1 MSASQE
7 HPPVRTLIS
16 PSRYAQGPGAIE
28 RLGELVAPI
37 GRTPLVVADDTV
49 WSFVGDAVTRS
60 FEAAGLPLTRDGF
73 GVYATA
79 AAVDSIAARVTE
91 LGADVVVGVGGG
103 SVIDAVKAAGHLA
116 GARWVSVPTVAS
128 TDAPCSALSVIYDDE
143 GGFEEYRFF
152 PHNPDLVLVDTR
164 LVANAPVKF
173 LVAGV
178 GDALATWIEARAV
191 ARGDG
196 TTMAGGLPTATGTA
210 LARLSWDIL
219 WEHALPAIDAVR
231 DHLVTPSVE
240 KVVEANTLLSGLGFE
255 SGGLAAAH
263 AIHNGLTA
271 APQTHGLTHGQKVN
285 IGSVTQLVLEGAPVD
300 EIRDFVEF
308 TTRVG
313 LPNTLTEVGLA
324 PGDVD
329 DLTRV
334 AEAATAE
341 GETIHAM
348 PFTVRVP
355 ELVDALR
362 SIEGF
367 SRRVRAD
374 AGLPE
379 PVPHRAH

>member
-1 MSASQE
+1 MSDQL
-7 HPPVRTLIS
+7 PVRTVIS
-16 PSRYAQGPGAIE
+16 PARYAQARGAIA
-28 RLGELVAPI
+28 RLGEFVAPI
-37 GRTPLVVADDTV
+37 GTVPLVVADDVV
-49 WSFVGDAVTRS
+49 WGLVSDAVTRS
-60 FEAAGLPLTRDGF
+60 FADAGLPLTRDEF

-79 AAVDSIAARVTE
+79 ASVDAIADRIRAT
-91 LGADVVVGVGGG
+91 GADVVVGVGGG
-103 SVIDAVKAAGHLA
+103 STIDAVKAAGHLA
-116 GARWVSVPTVAS
+116 GVRWVSVPTVAS
-128 TDAPCSALSVIYDDE
+128 TDAPCSALSVIYTED
-143 GGFEEYRFF
+143 GTFVEYRFF
-152 PHNPDLVLVDTR
+152 PHNPDLVLVDTQ
-164 LVANAPVKF
+164 LVADAPVRF

-191 ARGDG
+191 ARAGS
-196 TTMAGGLPTATGTA
+196 TTMAGGLPTMTGTA
-210 LARLSWDIL
+210 LAKLSWDIL
-219 WEHALPAIDAVR
+219 WENALPAIAAVK
-231 DHLVTPSVE
+231 DHLVTPAVE

-285 IGSVTQLVLEGAPVD
+285 IGSLTQLVLEGAPTQ

-324 PGDVD
+324 TGDLD

-334 AEAATAE
+334 AVAATAP

-348 PFTVRVP
+348 PFPVRVP

-367 SRRVRAD
+367 SRGVRAD

-379 PVPHRAH
+379 PVLHSAH